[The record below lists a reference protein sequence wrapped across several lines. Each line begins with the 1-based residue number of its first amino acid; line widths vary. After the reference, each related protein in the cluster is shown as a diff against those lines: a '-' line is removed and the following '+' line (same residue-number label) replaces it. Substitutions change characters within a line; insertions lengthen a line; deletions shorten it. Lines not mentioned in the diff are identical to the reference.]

1 MAGSQT
7 RASPAS
13 LLETICASVR
23 APRGVI
29 GVAVV
34 GEDPH
39 QLAGFHLPQADM
51 MIVAGRE
58 QETVVEAEFSRWH
71 RARMRQ
77 RFADELGCFRIP
89 YANRIV
95 GVNRGQQ
102 TAVMAELG
110 AADRA
115 VQVHTPPI
123 DSSEQQGAVAARV
136 EVPNAGD
143 VVSGKGDEVSP
154 LGIEKDPLDRSGMTK
169 RRRDVGGTVGIPKP
183 RRVIAAGCR
192 DPAAVRAETHVDDA
206 FAMRRLQKGPLR
218 FPVRT

>member
-1 MAGSQT
+1 MGQGKCRLLANRRTLRHIPKLDRAAQLRLLIVAQRLVKIIFPLRLRRACITIPPCSTRTRTLPVAGPR
-7 RASPAS
+7 RAPSPAS
-13 LLETICASVR
+13 LLETIARSVR

-29 GVAVV
+29 GVSVV

-102 TAVMAELG
+102 TAVMAEAG
-110 AADRA
+110 GGPRRAAFTRPRLTSPSNEA
-115 VQVHTPPI
+115 VSGGVSRSQ
-123 DSSEQQGAVAARV
+123 
-136 EVPNAGD
+136 NAGD
-143 VVSGKGDEVSP
+143 VVSG
-154 LGIEKDPLDRSGMTK
+154 
-169 RRRDVGGTVGIPKP
+169 
-183 RRVIAAGCR
+183 
-192 DPAAVRAETHVDDA
+192 
-206 FAMRRLQKGPLR
+206 
-218 FPVRT
+218 